1 MLQTS
6 IWRKQSS
13 LVILLRP
20 HLLKEVGWIM
30 PGYFYRRTILSRMIH
45 SHGQQTGIVRQTAI
59 TQPLPLFYDKAASV
73 SMINHAMDV
82 VLQATQFL
90 NAGQIPVIAC
100 DNSLYAIAKSIQ
112 WAWPASHGIDKFL
125 VMQGGLHIE
134 MALWNTVGDYL
145 EDSGW
150 TTALT
155 NADVASAGK
164 ADSVLKT
171 AHLARTRHSH
181 QITAL
186 ALEQLEEE
194 AFLFTGLQQD
204 ADTREAWRNNMI
216 EKSPTFQYW
225 NTILNIEI
233 TGLIMIRA
241 HRDHNFSLYVELP

>member
-1 MLQTS
+1 
-6 IWRKQSS
+6 
-13 LVILLRP
+13 
-20 HLLKEVGWIM
+20 
-30 PGYFYRRTILSRMIH
+30 MIH

-59 TQPLPLFYDKAASV
+59 TQPLPLDKAASV

-100 DNSLYAIAKSIQ
+100 DNPLYAIAKSIQ

-164 ADSVLKT
+164 ADSFLKT
-171 AHLARTRHSH
+171 AHLARTRHRH

-186 ALEQLEEE
+186 ALVQLEEE
-194 AFLFTGLQQD
+194 AFLSTGLQQD
-204 ADTREAWRNNMI
+204 AETREAWG
-216 EKSPTFQYW
+216 
-225 NTILNIEI
+225 EI
-233 TGLIMIRA
+233 DWEHPGIHRGNLITCAGSERVTDRVCSIK
-241 HRDHNFSLYVELP
+241 